1 MAEEPGNYGDYY
13 VLDIDDHEP
22 DEPADDVK
30 SNDDIKIILLGEL
43 GLCLLLVICAALSF
57 FIRGLEPGYSV
68 QLTGVQGLD
77 PSQNAAVSPTFNLT
91 VHVNNKQH
99 IRRVCQGKS
108 TVIVYYKEASEGFK
122 ETSIGW
128 GKLPAFCVDRR
139 SASDLH
145 LSLSNQGVFI
155 SRRLRENMESHR
167 QGQKM
172 NISVEIKPDH
182 PEESSRPCLT
192 LCEGK
197 FGQSLIAGPAMPCY
211 SLCATE
217 RMHHERDYQPRTPF
231 NETYPRLLLYFV
243 RRAASFL

>member
-139 SASDLH
+139 SARDLH
-145 LSLSNQGVFI
+145 VSLSNQGVFI

-167 QGQKM
+167 QDAAGGDRMAGRWRERVREGRAPTSGAAARLARPSGGAAGRSGQRGW
-172 NISVEIKPDH
+172 SGG
-182 PEESSRPCLT
+182 T
-192 LCEGK
+192 
-197 FGQSLIAGPAMPCY
+197 
-211 SLCATE
+211 T
-217 RMHHERDYQPRTPF
+217 
-231 NETYPRLLLYFV
+231 
-243 RRAASFL
+243 